1 MGTLSILCDNNM
13 ACPYPYRPVVR
24 VSDKVVDAL
33 LTPTIEVYLGYA
45 IQAANQEINP

>member
-1 MGTLSILCDNNM
+1 MGTLSTLCDNNV

-33 LTPTIEVYLGYA
+33 LAPQFEVYLCYLSDKLSA
-45 IQAANQEINP
+45 